1 MSLIATAR
9 ALDDQRFLWRVRAA
23 TMNLA
28 ISKYNSADA
37 KDKAL
42 AQEILDRPMSPQLTM
57 EALVASHNPI
67 SAAIVTDISNT
78 VSTEDVTDAQI
89 TTAVAL
95 YWSAVAGRRAEI
107 RAAEAAAK
115 V

>member
-1 MSLIATAR
+1 MSLLATAR

-28 ISKYNSADA
+28 ITKYGSADA

-42 AQEILDRPMSPQLTM
+42 AQEIMDRPMTPQPTM

-67 SAAIVTDISNT
+67 AAAIVTDISNT
-78 VSTEDVTDAQI
+78 VSTEGVTDAQI
-89 TTAVAL
+89 TAAVTL

-107 RAAEAAAK
+107 RAAEEAAK
-115 V
+115 L

>member
-28 ISKYNSADA
+28 ITKYTSVEA

-42 AQEILDRPMSPQLTM
+42 AQEIMDKPMTPQPTM
-57 EALVASHNPI
+57 EALVASHAPI
-67 SAAIVTDISNT
+67 AAAIITDISNT
-78 VSTEDVTDAQI
+78 VSTEGVTDEQI
-89 TTAVAL
+89 IAAVTI
-95 YWSAVAGRRAEI
+95 YWGPVATRRAEI
-107 RAAEAAAK
+107 RATEAAAK